1 MDVDSV
7 ASDLAKANRI
17 LANEGVL
24 DEFGH
29 VTARHPDG
37 DKMIVSAY
45 QSPALVEEDDLIE
58 MSLDGEILTDGVD
71 EIYSENV
78 IHRSIYRNRDDVNA
92 VVHCHA
98 PALIPFTVT
107 DVEIKPVTH
116 LASPFHEGVP
126 KFGDYDDER
135 GHLLVTEDEGQ
146 RMADV
151 LGDRRAQL
159 LEGHGANVVGGSVR
173 ETIALTMHLVK
184 NARHQLEAENLGSP
198 TYFTEPKELLEAT
211 ANDTILKPRTNDRV
225 WDYLVH
231 RLENGT

>member
-1 MDVDSV
+1 MDITSIKG
-7 ASDLAKANRI
+7 DLAKANRI

-45 QSPALVEEDDLIE
+45 QSPALVEEDDLIL
-58 MSLDGEILTDGVD
+58 MSLDGEVLSDDVD

-78 IHRSIYRNRDDVNA
+78 IHRSIYRNRDDVDA

-98 PALIPFTVT
+98 PELIPFTVT
-107 DVEIKPVTH
+107 DVKIRPITH
-116 LASPFHEGVP
+116 IAAPFHEGVP
-126 KFGDYDDER
+126 KFSEYDDER
-135 GHLLVTEDEGQ
+135 GQLLVTEEEGE

-151 LGDRRAQL
+151 LGERRAQL
-159 LEGHGANVVGGSVR
+159 LQGHGANVVGSSVR
-173 ETIALTMHLVK
+173 ETTALTMHLVK

-198 TYFTEPKELLEAT
+198 SYFTEPKELLEAT
-211 ANDTILKPRTNDRV
+211 ANDTILKPRTNGRV

-231 RLENGT
+231 RLENEP